1 MKRNNKRLQ
10 LRSQDN
16 SIDNQ
21 LNGQVI
27 PDNISDE
34 DINKVE
40 DLENGDTVYEIGKP
54 ELEQVKDDKFD
65 ANLALK
71 MKDETLT
78 KISTYILDCIEEDI
92 EARQPWLDIHNKVKK

>member
-34 DINKVE
+34 DINKV
-40 DLENGDTVYEIGKP
+40 
-54 ELEQVKDDKFD
+54 
-65 ANLALK
+65 
-71 MKDETLT
+71 
-78 KISTYILDCIEEDI
+78 
-92 EARQPWLDIHNKVKK
+92 